1 MTREAFT
8 SNQKTYLSWAVEQ
21 IYFLFIYLCIYLF
34 LKLFIQFFCFSKQRP
49 H

>member
-21 IYFLFIYLCIYLF
+21 IYFLFI
-34 LKLFIQFFCFSKQRP
+34 FFDFRIKMQSYP
-49 H
+49 GDLVT